1 MALRI
6 LRDAAE
12 TEIVVVETFL
22 EIWHEAG
29 KYDSKM
35 GSALSWAA
43 MLSRNK
49 ALDRIRSSQGGRVF
63 KNSMTKQNEP
73 ANSVIYG
80 REKAAMIQSILA
92 GLPLE
97 DSRAIELAYFGGL
110 AEQRSRGLQELPDAL
125 KGCIRRGLLTLRFQL
140 DRLED

>member
-6 LRDAAE
+6 LSDAAE
-12 TEIVVVETFL
+12 TEAVVQETFA
-22 EIWHEAG
+22 EIWHQAG
-29 KYDSKM
+29 KFDSRM
-35 GSALSWAA
+35 GGASAW
-43 MLSRNK
+43 
-49 ALDRIRSSQGGRVF
+49 
-63 KNSMTKQNEP
+63 
-73 ANSVIYG
+73 
-80 REKAAMIQSILA
+80 AAMIQSILA